1 MRFLA
6 LGGVAGPVLFIL
18 VTAASG
24 VWRGEYSHLHQFIS
38 ELGASGTPHAWL
50 MNYVGFVPTGLLF
63 LGFAV
68 STRSIVPRTLLSAVA
83 TLLLVFFAVGATVAG
98 IASCDVGCPQGSGSL
113 ANMVHDQIS
122 PLAFLALILAAALF
136 GFYFRGV
143 EDWRPYWMYS
153 VATSAVSFGLMA
165 MLVLSLESRNLTGL
179 WQRLL
184 LVALFAWCATIALRL
199 HFILGRIGS
208 TGEDHP
214 KKVSL

>member
-1 MRFLA
+1 M
-6 LGGVAGPVLFIL
+6 
-18 VTAASG
+18 
-24 VWRGEYSHLHQFIS
+24 WRSEFSHLHQFIS

-68 STRSIVPRTLLSAVA
+68 STRSIMPRTVLSTIG
-83 TLLLVFFAVGATVAG
+83 TLLLVVFAVGATVAG

-122 PLAFLALILAAALF
+122 PVAFLALILAAALF

-153 VATSAVSFGLMA
+153 VATSVVSFSLMA
-165 MLVLSLESRNLTGL
+165 MLFLSLESRYLTGL

-184 LVALFAWCATIALRL
+184 LVALFAWCATIGLRL
-199 HFILGRIGS
+199 YLILGRIAS
-208 TGEDHP
+208 TGEDQP
-214 KKVSL
+214 TAVTQ

>member
-1 MRFLA
+1 M
-6 LGGVAGPVLFIL
+6 
-18 VTAASG
+18 
-24 VWRGEYSHLHQFIS
+24 WRAEYSHLHQFIS

-68 STRSIVPRTLLSAVA
+68 STRSIMPRTVLSTIG
-83 TLLLVFFAVGATVAG
+83 TLLLVVFAVGATVAG

-122 PLAFLALILAAALF
+122 PVAFLALILAAALF

-153 VATSAVSFGLMA
+153 VATSVVSFSLMA
-165 MLVLSLESRNLTGL
+165 MLFLSLESRNLTGL

-184 LVALFAWCATIALRL
+184 LVALFAWCAAIAMRLYSILR
-199 HFILGRIGS
+199 RIES
-208 TGEDHP
+208 TAENHP
-214 KKVSL
+214 TAVPH

>member
-6 LGGVAGPVLFIL
+6 LGGVAGPVLFVL

-24 VWRGEYSHLHQFIS
+24 MWQAEYSHLHQFIS

-68 STRSIVPRTLLSAVA
+68 STRSIGPRTLLSAIA

-98 IASCDVGCPQGSGSL
+98 MAPCDVGCPQGSGSL

-136 GFYFRGV
+136 GFYFRSV

-153 VATSAVSFGLMA
+153 VATSGVSFGLMT
-165 MLVLSLESRNLTGL
+165 MLVLSLESRNFTGL

-184 LVALFAWCATIALRL
+184 LVALFSWCAMIGLRL
-199 HFILGRIGS
+199 YLILRRIES

-214 KKVSL
+214 TAVTQ